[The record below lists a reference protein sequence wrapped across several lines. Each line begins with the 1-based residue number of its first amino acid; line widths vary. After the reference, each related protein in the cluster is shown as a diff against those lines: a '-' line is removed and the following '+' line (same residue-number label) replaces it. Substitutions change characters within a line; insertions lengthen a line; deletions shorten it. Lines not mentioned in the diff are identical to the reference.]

1 MAIRQFNKTKN
12 IISLFIIFISITL
25 FILVVIN
32 RQYVIDQIIVWQYK
46 PTKEIVQL
54 ANNAGLNDT
63 GKFYFYT
70 GQPSLESAQNF
81 NNLCKRAEST
91 TSILGC
97 YSNNRIYIYNVT
109 DIRLDGVH
117 EVTAAHET
125 LHAIYQRLSVADKSK
140 VNKLLESEYNKIKGN
155 KDYSTRMEFYERT
168 EPDQIYNELFSV
180 VGTEIVDINPEL
192 ESFYNKYFSNRQKVL
207 DLNTKYLSVFNQLK
221 SQAEIIRQEI
231 DRLETVINQD
241 TAQYNLDVEKL
252 NIDIADFNNRA
263 NNGEFTSQYEFDKER
278 SELVTRLNNLNITRN
293 NINAN
298 IDERERLIVKYNS
311 IVTDLEK
318 LQNSLDSSLSPA
330 PSI

>member
-12 IISLFIIFISITL
+12 IISLLIIFITFAL

-32 RQYVIDQIIVWQYK
+32 RQYVVDQIIVWQYK
-46 PTKEIVQL
+46 PTKEIIQL
-54 ANNAGLNDT
+54 ADNAGLNAT

-81 NNLCKRAEST
+81 NELCKRAEST

-97 YSNNRIYIYNVT
+97 YSDNRIYIYNVT
-109 DIRLDGVH
+109 DTRLDGVR

-125 LHAIYQRLSVADKSK
+125 LHAIYQRLNDADKSK
-140 VNKLLESEYNKIKGN
+140 VNKLLESEYKKIKDN
-155 KDYSTRMEFYERT
+155 KDFTTRMEFYERT
-168 EPDQIYNELFSV
+168 EPDQIDNELFSV
-180 VGTEIVDINPEL
+180 VGTEIVDIDSKLEL
-192 ESFYNKYFSNRQKVL
+192 FYDKYFSNRQKVL
-207 DLNTKYLSVFNQLK
+207 DLNTKYISIFNELK
-221 SQAEIIRQEI
+221 SQAEVIRQEI
-231 DRLETVINQD
+231 DRLENVINQD

-263 NNGEFTSQYEFDKER
+263 NNGEFTSQYQFDIER
-278 SELVTRLNNLNITRN
+278 SELVARVDNLNITRN

-298 IDERERLIVKYNS
+298 IDERERLIVQYNS
-311 IVTDLEK
+311 IAMDLEK